1 MYQFLHDQIREE
13 DTAKIIFYEGVT
25 WDIWPIGFTSTPG
38 GEEYDDRQVLSF
50 LIFFFKFFVMFVMTL
65 SGAILSHLLSICI

>member
-13 DTAKIIFYEGVT
+13 DTDKIIFYEGVT

-38 GEEYDDRQVLSF
+38 GEEYDDRQVLSH
-50 LIFFFKFFVMFVMTL
+50 LIFFF
-65 SGAILSHLLSICI
+65 